1 MQKFPFIAFYAKGGR
16 LWDPKSKM
24 KTMNGSVGMNSYC
37 VHTLQT
43 ILMRSTV
50 HAAFKECRLC
60 AQKAKN
66 HVLFTVKILQ
76 SSWLLNIWLCSHS
89 LSLSLTRWL
98 SASIYPV
105 RYRNT
110 IQYYCGLCIITIMN
124 ALKLAFMVAALLVC
138 HNNNREPFWVD
149 EKTEI
154 GTYSVHTHTLIEI
167 DRYDRYDREWEE
179 NALVFVFYLYV
190 SFICSPCYGMYVTP
204 QASLYHIFNTYI

>member
-1 MQKFPFIAFYAKGGR
+1 MLHSRNVDYVLKRPKITFYSLLK
-16 LWDPKSKM
+16 
-24 KTMNGSVGMNSYC
+24 YC
-37 VHTLQT
+37 RALGFWIFDFAHT
-43 ILMRSTV
+43 R
-50 HAAFKECRLC
+50 
-60 AQKAKN
+60 
-66 HVLFTVKILQ
+66 
-76 SSWLLNIWLCSHS
+76 S

-179 NALVFVFYLYV
+179 NALVLSSIYMSLLSVRL
-190 SFICSPCYGMYVTP
+190 VTECM
-204 QASLYHIFNTYI
+204 